1 MPRETIDTV
10 AKWLVV
16 LLTMGAC
23 FYLLAAVPTVDPIQP
38 WTIIGLVIGWI
49 IRDSAGNTSS
59 ANLARVAA
67 MQPTIT
73 TNGTTTVTAPEPY
86 ETPASPPAYPP
97 SGG

>member
-1 MPRETIDTV
+1 MPMPRETIDTI

-16 LLTMGAC
+16 LLTMSAC
-23 FYLLAAVPTVDPIQP
+23 FYLLAVVPTVDPIQP

-67 MQPTIT
+67 SQPTIT
-73 TNGTTTVTAPEPY
+73 TSGNPPITTVT
-86 ETPASPPAYPP
+86 PPDPDP
-97 SGG
+97 GG

>member
-10 AKWLVV
+10 AKWIVV
-16 LLTMGAC
+16 VITMAAC

-67 MQPTIT
+67 SQPTV
-73 TNGTTTVTAPEPY
+73 TTTAG
-86 ETPASPPAYPP
+86 PPATTTIAP
-97 SGG
+97 SVPEDPNA